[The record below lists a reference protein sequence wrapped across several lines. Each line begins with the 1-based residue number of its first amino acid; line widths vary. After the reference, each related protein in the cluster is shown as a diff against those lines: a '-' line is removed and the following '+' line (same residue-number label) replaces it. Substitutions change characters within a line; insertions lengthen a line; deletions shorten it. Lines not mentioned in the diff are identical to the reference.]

1 MAAALHTAR
10 ASTKKKVIIMK
21 LIAMTLASLSLL
33 ASSAA
38 QADPRKARDDVRGV
52 APALEKYRQDMLF
65 GDLFGGPGG

>member
-1 MAAALHTAR
+1 
-10 ASTKKKVIIMK
+10 MK